1 MLCTGHGSTG
11 GEKMSALKR
20 GEFLHA
26 LLGMLGVLGQPLAI
40 VTPSMS
46 GCVRSACS
54 ASIPL
59 AMHTHTPISIQFN
72 SEVMPSVKCR
82 TYILPYLSSHITDLA
97 AWVAVAPAGL
107 KEWGEGGAAAAMPST
122 QRDALKVLAVYGE
135 GDAMRKDY
143 GLIEGAFP
151 KAQFVLIKGE
161 RVACLCACCVGVAW
175 FGGVRAINWVTAA
188 WPRLLWGSEAAWPR
202 LVYCIWE

>member
-1 MLCTGHGSTG
+1 MGQPPLSLMLYTGHGATG

-26 LLGMLGVLGQPLAI
+26 LLGTLGVLGQPLAI

-54 ASIPL
+54 VSIPL
-59 AMHTHTPISIQFN
+59 ADVYAHTLFYPLN
-72 SEVMPSVKCR
+72 SGVMPSVKCR
-82 TYILPYLSSHITDLA
+82 TYILPYLSSHITALA

-107 KEWGEGGAAAAMPST
+107 KEWGEGGTAAAMPST

-135 GDAMRKDY
+135 GDTMRKDY
-143 GLIEGAFP
+143 GLIEDAFP
-151 KAQFVLIKGE
+151 KAQLVLIKGE
-161 RVACLCACCVGVAW
+161 RVACLCARCVGVAW
-175 FGGVRAINWVTAA
+175 FGGVRAINWMTAA
-188 WPRLLWGSEAAWPR
+188 WP
-202 LVYCIWE
+202 